1 MSSQD
6 SAVAVHRRV
15 DHLLSGS
22 TGRYIPTDTEQWEPL
37 ASDRARAVH
46 NRIAR
51 LLGDVR
57 H

>member
-1 MSSQD
+1 MSLQD
-6 SAVAVHRRV
+6 RAVAVHRRI
-15 DHLLSGS
+15 DRLLSGS

-37 ASDRARAVH
+37 ASDRVQAAR